1 MYKAIFYTHWVSVT
15 LFLLIYLVKTILL
28 LSNNQGLDKISKAIK
43 VPEMI
48 VSFLF
53 LITGVYMLTQIPVIN
68 TFMIIKIIAIVAA
81 IPLAVVGFKKKNK
94 ALAIISFLLI
104 VAAYGLAEMSKKRSA
119 IANINPTNSG
129 IENEG
134 APIRGEI
141 IYSNNCVSCHGTDG
155 KLALMGAPDL
165 STSQMDETSIIRIIK
180 QGKGVMTGYEAILN
194 QEQINAVAIYVE
206 TLKK

>member
-1 MYKAIFYTHWVSVT
+1 MYKIIFYTHWVSVT

-53 LITGVYMLTQIPVIN
+53 LITGVYMITQIPVIN
-68 TFMIIKIIAIVAA
+68 TFMIIKIIAVLAA

-119 IANINPTNSG
+119 MATQVLSNTGAEKIAEPISG
-129 IENEG
+129 VTVF
-134 APIRGEI
+134 
-141 IYSNNCVSCHGTDG
+141 SNNCVSCHGADG
-155 KLALMGAPDL
+155 KLGLMGAPDL
-165 STSQMDETSIIRIIK
+165 STSKMDETSIITIIK
-180 QGKGVMTGYEAILN
+180 QGKGAMIGYEAILS
-194 QEQINAVAIYVE
+194 QEKINAVAVYVE

>member
-1 MYKAIFYTHWVSVT
+1 MYKVIFYTHWVSVT

-53 LITGVYMLTQIPVIN
+53 LITGVYMITQIPVIN
-68 TFMIIKIIAIVAA
+68 TFLIIKIITVVAA

-119 IANINPTNSG
+119 IPNVSPTDNGSEKIGEPISG
-129 IENEG
+129 KTVF
-134 APIRGEI
+134 
-141 IYSNNCVSCHGTDG
+141 SNNCVTCHGKDG
-155 KLALMGAPDL
+155 KLGLMEATDL
-165 STSQMDETSIIRIIK
+165 STSKMDENSIIGIIK
-180 QGKGVMTGYEAILN
+180 QGKGAMTGYEAILSE
-194 QEQINAVAIYVE
+194 EQINAVAIYVE